1 MRLDLGDEVDATPN
15 LTPLI
20 DIVFLLLIFFLV
32 ATTFRKDEVELD
44 LQLPEAST
52 GTPTEKT
59 RPIIISIRADGALFV
74 DGKNLAMPAL
84 EQKLRA
90 AARRNK
96 SQEVLI
102 RGDTQSQ
109 FGVVASVLDACR
121 AAPLRQIGIGATP
134 RAKGR

>member
-20 DIVFLLLIFFLV
+20 DIVFLLLVFFLV

-52 GTPTEKT
+52 GTPSEKA

-74 DGKNLAMPAL
+74 DGKNLQMPAL
-84 EQKLRA
+84 KQKLRA

-109 FGVVASVLDACR
+109 FGVVAGVLDACR

>member
-1 MRLDLGDEVDATPN
+1 MRLELGDEVDATPN

-20 DIVFLLLIFFLV
+20 DVVFLLLVFFLV

-52 GTPTEKT
+52 GEAAEKS
-59 RPIIISIRADGALFV
+59 RPIVINVRADGALYV
-74 DGKNLAMPAL
+74 DGKMLRMPAL

-96 SQEVLI
+96 KQEVLI

-109 FGVVASVLDACR
+109 FGVVARVLDACR
-121 AAPLRQIGIGATP
+121 AAPLRQIAIGATP
-134 RAKGR
+134 RGQGR